1 MGDTT
6 VPPGR
11 GKQDRVE
18 AHHGSDHH
26 QGVVRQEVS
35 DGQGDG
41 KSYSDRLKTNV
52 RYDQRLKR
60 NILEITLE
68 KTNNEAV
75 IDEVGAED
83 VARVLKTLGIDIVA
97 QVLGSQVH
105 YKGKFSIVSVWMAP
119 GVSLDKFCKDV
130 NIKVTPGIMTGM
142 IRPAGKKDVTVTIDG
157 LDFNTPDS
165 FVIDYMNKFGVV
177 LSNAVVYT
185 KCDTGPFKGKFSG
198 ERKFQVD
205 FSKSTRQMGTFHII
219 DGSKVRIFYRG
230 NKKTCGRCHRVA
242 SLCPGEAIS
251 RNCAAGGGPRVFLS
265 DHMKELW
272 KEVGFVPNTF
282 ELDADDKSEDDV
294 QQAVR
299 DALVLSVKNLPP
311 TIHRQEPNSR
321 DIENFNGITVRNFP
335 IAMREE
341 EIVTFLV
348 NHGMPDAPARN
359 HITINK
365 GRKSTSVVID
375 GLNKTEVQTMFKSIH
390 FHETKQKFFELEV
403 PLYCKAL
410 RNMTPKKPENTQIG
424 KDDKEDTTKEKDE
437 STKSSDKEA
446 DKREESIDK
455 EAPYKDTD
463 ENAESIENT
472 DAKKPNEIPKPI
484 IPGLPEEDRL
494 KQIKKKKKKKKI
506 RNKEDIKVLGNLSK
520 NDFLI
525 SPGSGLIKK
534 NETEDFQFSDYDD
547 EDTDSDVCSEAF
559 EDSRDT
565 FSDDENPPA
574 AEDFLTPVQV
584 KSHFARNLLAKSNI
598 KPSTSP
604 GPSKRSASSPPEEET
619 KQNKKS
625 RARSQSLIPKKKK

>member
-251 RNCAAGGGPRVFLS
+251 RNCAAGGGPMVFLS
-265 DHMKELW
+265 DHMKEL
-272 KEVGFVPNTF
+272 
-282 ELDADDKSEDDV
+282 
-294 QQAVR
+294 
-299 DALVLSVKNLPP
+299 
-311 TIHRQEPNSR
+311 
-321 DIENFNGITVRNFP
+321 
-335 IAMREE
+335 
-341 EIVTFLV
+341 
-348 NHGMPDAPARN
+348 
-359 HITINK
+359 
-365 GRKSTSVVID
+365 
-375 GLNKTEVQTMFKSIH
+375 
-390 FHETKQKFFELEV
+390 
-403 PLYCKAL
+403 
-410 RNMTPKKPENTQIG
+410 
-424 KDDKEDTTKEKDE
+424 
-437 STKSSDKEA
+437 
-446 DKREESIDK
+446 
-455 EAPYKDTD
+455 
-463 ENAESIENT
+463 
-472 DAKKPNEIPKPI
+472 
-484 IPGLPEEDRL
+484 
-494 KQIKKKKKKKKI
+494 
-506 RNKEDIKVLGNLSK
+506 
-520 NDFLI
+520 
-525 SPGSGLIKK
+525 
-534 NETEDFQFSDYDD
+534 
-547 EDTDSDVCSEAF
+547 
-559 EDSRDT
+559 
-565 FSDDENPPA
+565 
-574 AEDFLTPVQV
+574 
-584 KSHFARNLLAKSNI
+584 
-598 KPSTSP
+598 
-604 GPSKRSASSPPEEET
+604 
-619 KQNKKS
+619 
-625 RARSQSLIPKKKK
+625 